1 MEHFVFRAFLAFISL
16 TMVSFTRAFL
26 LSSAFLLIGS
36 SVVRAD
42 EATITRARAYL
53 GSEADLAAVR
63 SLVFKGDLTVVER
76 TGGTPIAAKLEIAF
90 QKPDRQRI
98 TATAPDKI
106 ETTALN
112 GYEAWQREIDPA
124 NPGAPR
130 LSLLGR
136 DPIKRLR
143 ANTFENLSF
152 YRGIESVG
160 GRIEER
166 GTAKIGGLE
175 CVKLAFIHAPDV
187 VFIRSFDRATG
198 RLVQTET
205 DNGGVIREEGE
216 ILAGGLRFP
225 KRTITTNTLPDGS
238 VRTISITFTEVLV
251 NPVLP
256 DELFMIPAQM
266 P

>member
-1 MEHFVFRAFLAFISL
+1 
-16 TMVSFTRAFL
+16 MVSLTRAFL
-26 LSSAFLLIGS
+26 VSSAFLVLGS
-36 SVVRAD
+36 SLLCAD

-53 GSEADLAAVR
+53 GSEVDLAAVR
-63 SLVFKGDLTVVER
+63 SLLFKGDLTVVER
-76 TGGTPIAAKLEIAF
+76 KGGTPIAAKLEIAF
-90 QKPDRQRI
+90 QKPDRQLI

-124 NPGAPR
+124 NPSTPR
-130 LSLLGR
+130 LGLLGR
-136 DPIKRLR
+136 EPIKRLR

-152 YRGIESVG
+152 YRGIECVG

-166 GTAKIGGLE
+166 GSAKVDGVD
-175 CVKLAFIHAPDV
+175 CVKLAFIHAADV

-216 ILAGGLRFP
+216 ILSGGLRFP
-225 KRTITTNTLPDGS
+225 KRTVTTNTLPDGS
-238 VRTISITFTEVLV
+238 VRTISITFSEVIV

-256 DELFMIPAQM
+256 DELFVIPAQM

>member
-1 MEHFVFRAFLAFISL
+1 
-16 TMVSFTRAFL
+16 MVSLTRAFL
-26 LSSAFLLIGS
+26 VLLASLLVGLGHL
-36 SVVRAD
+36 RAN
-42 EATITRARAYL
+42 EAAIARARAYL

-63 SLVFKGDLTVVER
+63 SLLFKGELSVVGR
-76 TGGTPIAAKLEIAF
+76 QGGTPITARIEIAF
-90 QKPDRQRI
+90 QKPDRQLI

-112 GYEAWQREIDPA
+112 GYEAWQRDIDPA
-124 NPGAPR
+124 NPSLTRVG
-130 LSLLGR
+130 LLGR

-152 YRGIESVG
+152 YRGIEGVG
-160 GRIEER
+160 GRVEDR
-166 GTAKIGGLE
+166 GMVTIDGVE
-175 CVKLAFIHAPDV
+175 CLKLAFIHAADV

-205 DNGGVIREEGE
+205 DNGGLIREEGE
-216 ILAGGLRFP
+216 ILSVGLRFP
-225 KRTITTNTLPDGS
+225 RRTTTTNTLPDGS
-238 VRTISITFTEVLV
+238 VRAISITFSEVLV

-256 DELFMIPAQM
+256 DELFVIPAQI